1 MIKKIARFVFETT
14 YGPFVAWCCAMLLF
28 FTAYIFSPMFGSLG
42 TGIVVTMLIVQI
54 LVAITGLIA
63 FFISLNESKWA
74 RAFGQF
80 ILGIMGLF
88 LFCVGLVY
96 AYVACRFVTY
106 AISGAYGKVRSASIT
121 NETSKTEFTVEFRP
135 AHPFLAEYDKCIVFP
150 SGKRIGVWMDTG
162 GAGVFAVY
170 RLSTGE
176 YYLVDGLE
184 NDFIRSDYRV
194 NVTNE
199 TVEMMCGKLWIKIPD
214 KTLSITAK
222 SEDSLSVKMKDGE
235 KDVVG
240 GAPIGDSLKGRV
252 YRGLIYSSGIFET
265 GEGDP
270 HFDIIESKIR

>member
-1 MIKKIARFVFETT
+1 MIKKIARFVFETA

-28 FTAYIFSPMFGSLG
+28 FTAFIFSPMFGSLG

-54 LVAITGLIA
+54 LVAIAGLIA
-63 FFISLNESKWA
+63 FFISLNESKWV

-88 LFCVGLVY
+88 LFSVGLVY

-222 SEDSLSVKMKDGE
+222 SEDSLSVKMKEGE
-235 KDVVG
+235 KVVAG
-240 GAPIGDSLKGRV
+240 GTPIGDSLKGRV
-252 YRGLIYSSGIFET
+252 FCGHIYSNGIFET
-265 GEGDP
+265 GKVDLY
-270 HFDIIESKIR
+270 FDFIESKIR